1 MIIFLFLNCY
11 NSRIIQEY
19 SQDKFGRNKNIQPG
33 PKKQHSKIFKK
44 SVLPSKN
51 LVVTAILSG
60 FCPDLKKTEDIGGS
74 FHSEVSKTFTCALI
88 CA

>member
-1 MIIFLFLNCY
+1 MNKPRKVYDKLFLFLNCY

-19 SQDKFGRNKNIQPG
+19 SQAKFGRNNNIQPG
-33 PKKQHSKIFKK
+33 PKKQHCKILKK

-60 FCPDLKKTEDIGGS
+60 FCPDLETNSGYWRQLS
-74 FHSEVSKTFTCALI
+74 F
-88 CA
+88 